1 MKNLVLTI
9 ALVFVAFTA
18 FAQSTSTINTAMPT
32 TVAPITAVTTDSVMV
47 QTNTVFAEVGNN
59 GSLYSLNFDHIV
71 VATPAFALTTKVGV
85 GATVPSKNDIDPTL
99 SLEVNGLFGKTNHRL
114 ETSIGTLVGFGFEQT
129 EASMNGET
137 AQGTKVVKYT
147 PEKEYTTLNLT
158 ARVGYRYQNPNGG
171 LFFRAGIT
179 PIATVYSKT
188 GNFGMNLAG
197 AVGLGYTFK
206 QKRSVVP
213 VINFN

>member
-9 ALVFVAFTA
+9 ALVFVTFTA
-18 FAQSTSTINTAMPT
+18 FAQSTVNTVIPATVTPTT
-32 TVAPITAVTTDSVMV
+32 TVATDSVMV

-71 VATPAFALTTKVGV
+71 FATPAFALTTKVGV

-99 SLEVNGLFGKTNHRL
+99 SLEVNALFGNTNHRL

-129 EASMNGET
+129 EASLNGET

>member
-9 ALVFVAFTA
+9 ALVFVTFTA
-18 FAQSTSTINTAMPT
+18 FAQSTVNTVIPATVTPTT
-32 TVAPITAVTTDSVMV
+32 TVATDSVMV

-71 VATPAFALTTKVGV
+71 FATPAFALTTKVGV

-99 SLEVNGLFGKTNHRL
+99 SLEVNALFGKTNHRL

-129 EASMNGET
+129 EASLNGET